1 MLPESDR
8 KVYFEN
14 INQFDRL
21 IHAPARLLI
30 MKTLYVLE
38 GGDMVFL
45 RNQTGLTW
53 RNLSVQVRKLEE
65 AGYVQVDKE
74 FVENKPH
81 TVVSMTET
89 GRSAFEAYREN
100 IQDFLK

>member
-1 MLPESDR
+1 MLSESG
-8 KVYFEN
+8 KGLKQGK

-45 RNQTGLTW
+45 KNQTGLTW
-53 RNLSVQVRKLEE
+53 GNLSVQVRKLEE
-65 AGYVQVDKE
+65 AGYIRVDKE

-81 TVVSMTET
+81 TVLSMTET